1 MVALA
6 PVSCEKGSGR
16 SSAAIADR
24 HCFPMTQ
31 KEIVK
36 LELLDIQRDPAAEG
50 FEEVRLR
57 TNDGTIACRYHPA
70 AKPRLAVL
78 WVAGTQG
85 GPDGP
90 AGGMFERLARQLV
103 FDDIASLRLD
113 YRRPGHL
120 IDCVLDVLLGIGF
133 LRNQRHGRIV
143 LVGHSFGGSVAINAG
158 VSSPSV
164 VAVAALSS
172 QLTGADDIAEL
183 SPRPVLLMHG
193 TSDEVRSDIGSREL
207 YELAA
212 EPKELALYPGCGH
225 DLNEC
230 SDKIERDL
238 LEWLRRVT
246 PS

>member
-1 MVALA
+1 
-6 PVSCEKGSGR
+6 
-16 SSAAIADR
+16 
-24 HCFPMTQ
+24 MTQ

-36 LELLDIQRDPAAEG
+36 LELLDIQQDAAVDG
-50 FEEVRLR
+50 VAEVRLR
-57 TNDGTIACRYHPA
+57 TNDGTISCRYHATADPGPA
-70 AKPRLAVL
+70 AL
-78 WVAGTQG
+78 WVVGTLG
-85 GPDGP
+85 EPAGP
-90 AGGMFERLARQLV
+90 ADGMFERLANELSS
-103 FDDIASLRLD
+103 DKIASLHLD
-113 YRRPGHL
+113 YRRPGRL

-133 LRNQRHGRIV
+133 LRNQGYGRIT

-172 QLTGADDIAEL
+172 QLTGADEIAEL

-193 TSDEVRSDIGSREL
+193 TSDEVRSDIGTREL

-212 EPKELALYPGCGH
+212 EPKELVLYPGCGH
-225 DLNEC
+225 DLIEC
-230 SDKIERDL
+230 REKIEQDL